1 MNLNNHYDLAVI
13 GAGPAGMAAAIE
25 ASRNNMKVL
34 VLDDQ
39 PAAGGQVYRQ
49 IERNYHKNEK
59 LFFLGEDYWLGKKLV
74 DNFKCSS
81 AEFFPE
87 SRVWQI
93 TQDKC
98 VFFSRKG
105 RAYQV
110 KANFILYQRELRNV
124 RCQFQV
130 GHYQV

>member
-49 IERNYHKNEK
+49 IDRNYQKNEE

-74 DNFKCSS
+74 DEFKPHQQS
-81 AEFFPE
+81 FF
-87 SRVWQI
+87 Q
-93 TQDKC
+93 K
-98 VFFSRKG
+98 
-105 RAYQV
+105 
-110 KANFILYQRELRNV
+110 
-124 RCQFQV
+124 V
-130 GHYQV
+130 GSGK